1 MPPTMHR
8 PECPQG
14 SAFAVKLVNNAL
26 SLGSSAHADTGV
38 IMTACTAQI
47 KLAWSLFSICCP
59 ASLALLTMSAS
70 MPASLATCKHSIWGT
85 WRRTHTHTH
94 TLMDKIKCKPC
105 ASPMQDRT
113 PASPVPQAG
122 NDLPPESFCHSKQS
136 ALSIEKAAKRS
147 WFTGRLLLGLS
158 EMAPCHETQAGSSRA
173 RPGDHSSL
181 ELRLCRACTGRQDH
195 HPAHCPAPLHTHHTI
210 QSGPVSYFDYRYDYT
225 CSAFV

>member
-1 MPPTMHR
+1 VPSRLSFCCEACQQCIVTGFISTCRYRCDYDCMHSSNQTCL
-8 PECPQG
+8 E
-14 SAFAVKLVNNAL
+14 LVFDL
-26 SLGSSAHADTGV
+26 LPSQS
-38 IMTACTAQI
+38 
-47 KLAWSLFSICCP
+47 
-59 ASLALLTMSAS
+59 SLADNVCLNAS
-70 MPASLATCKHSIWGT
+70 QPRHLQTFHLGHMAPH
-85 WRRTHTHTH
+85 THTHTH

>member
-1 MPPTMHR
+1 MPRTMHR

-38 IMTACTAQI
+38 IMTACTAQT

-94 TLMDKIKCKPC
+94 THG
-105 ASPMQDRT
+105 QNQ
-113 PASPVPQAG
+113 VQAVCVT
-122 NDLPPESFCHSKQS
+122 N
-136 ALSIEKAAKRS
+136 A
-147 WFTGRLLLGLS
+147 
-158 EMAPCHETQAGSSRA
+158 
-173 RPGDHSSL
+173 
-181 ELRLCRACTGRQDH
+181 RQD
-195 HPAHCPAPLHTHHTI
+195 ASKSSA
-210 QSGPVSYFDYRYDYT
+210 SGWQ
-225 CSAFV
+225 